1 MKALRV
7 DFDQPGAAV
16 HQASSPVAGPDPVLG
31 LQALAGQVAL
41 WVEHALGVTAGTGRE
56 DDHGRVLR
64 VEIGD
69 VGGGLLGAVLVE
81 RIGDLGHRHRRDS
94 AGQLAEQLLLADAEL
109 RVRRLDPDLEVLP
122 AQLGVAGHCDGA
134 HPKAGEHREHPFD
147 PAADQRHHGIAALD
161 AERRHGARETG
172 AAGDQLAVVPLAPSA
187 ERVDGDD
194 PERRRGRPLHDVLD
208 EVHPGKSA
216 GGAG

>member
-41 WVEHALGVTAGTGRE
+41 WVEHALGVTAGTGGE

-81 RIGDLGHRHRRDS
+81 RIGDLGHRHRGDS

-109 RVRRLDPDLEVLP
+109 RVRRL
-122 AQLGVAGHCDGA
+122 
-134 HPKAGEHREHPFD
+134 
-147 PAADQRHHGIAALD
+147 
-161 AERRHGARETG
+161 
-172 AAGDQLAVVPLAPSA
+172 
-187 ERVDGDD
+187 
-194 PERRRGRPLHDVLD
+194 RP
-208 EVHPGKSA
+208 
-216 GGAG
+216 